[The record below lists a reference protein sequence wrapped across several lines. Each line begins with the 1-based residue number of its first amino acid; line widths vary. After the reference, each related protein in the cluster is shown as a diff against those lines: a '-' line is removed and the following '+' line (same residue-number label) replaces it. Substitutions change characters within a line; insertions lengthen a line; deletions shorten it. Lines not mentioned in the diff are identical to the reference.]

1 MEQKIEDKIDIRSK
15 FIRFY
20 HSNKIKLIISCF
32 ILITIIIAIII
43 MKQIDKKKNISLA
56 EKYVQAEILL
66 SSNKNEKAK
75 KLYEEI
81 ILSKNKFYSILAL
94 NTVIE
99 KDLISDKKK
108 IINYFSTLEKSSSSK
123 DNKDLIILKKAL
135 YFLKESNTQE
145 SKKLLTNLVENNSN
159 LKKIAQEL
167 LDK

>member
-1 MEQKIEDKIDIRSK
+1 MEEKLEDKIDFKNK
-15 FIRFY
+15 FIKFY
-20 HSNKIKLIISCF
+20 HSNKVKFIIFCF
-32 ILITIIIAIII
+32 ILILIVIAIFII
-43 MKQIDKKKNISLA
+43 KQINESKNITLA

-75 KLYEEI
+75 QLYEEI

-94 NTVIE
+94 NTIIE

-108 IINYFSTLEKSSSSK
+108 IIEYFSTLEKSTSNK

-145 SKKLLTNLVENNSN
+145 SKVLLKNLIENNSN

-167 LDK
+167 LDR

>member
-1 MEQKIEDKIDIRSK
+1 
-15 FIRFY
+15 
-20 HSNKIKLIISCF
+20 
-32 ILITIIIAIII
+32 

-99 KDLISDKKK
+99 KDLIFDKKK
-108 IINYFSTLEKSSSSK
+108 L
-123 DNKDLIILKKAL
+123 LIILAL
-135 YFLKESNTQE
+135 
-145 SKKLLTNLVENNSN
+145 
-159 LKKIAQEL
+159 
-167 LDK
+167 